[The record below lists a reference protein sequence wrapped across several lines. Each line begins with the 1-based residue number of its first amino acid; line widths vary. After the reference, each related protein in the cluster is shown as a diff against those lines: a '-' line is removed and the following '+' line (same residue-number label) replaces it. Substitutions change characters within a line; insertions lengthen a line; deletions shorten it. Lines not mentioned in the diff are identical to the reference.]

1 MVSSLENI
9 ELEYITD
16 DSGATTAVK
25 IQLEDWLKLKED
37 WLKLEKMSSVN
48 TQLSNAYAEV
58 AQMIG
63 GELTKE
69 DARSFIEA
77 L

>member
-37 WLKLEKMSSVN
+37 LLKLEKMSAVN
-48 TQLSNAYAEV
+48 TPLRKAYAEV
-58 AQMIG
+58 AQMIK
-63 GELTKE
+63 GEVPKE
-69 DARSFIEA
+69 EARSFIEA

>member
-1 MVSSLENI
+1 
-9 ELEYITD
+9 
-16 DSGATTAVK
+16 
-25 IQLEDWLKLKED
+25 
-37 WLKLEKMSSVN
+37 
-48 TQLSNAYAEV
+48 LSNAYAEV